1 MIIAKTVN
9 RHHCLIDYYCN
20 TLWRWRESHWWYK
33 NQKALSAIYFKLITS
48 SSSDCATY
56 SVNLFELLDFCT
68 QMKICWFSYCLK
80 KPIAMQFYFLFIPL
94 YLVLNFLMKSSSLSF
109 LTKGSILW
117 TFSKIVT
124 LISFVLCPGRLK
136 WAPVA
141 FDRCLFAT

>member
-1 MIIAKTVN
+1 MERIPLMI
-9 RHHCLIDYYCN
+9 
-20 TLWRWRESHWWYK
+20 E
-33 NQKALSAIYFKLITS
+33 NQKALSVIYFKLITS

-68 QMKICWFSYCLK
+68 QMKIFIRFSFFK
-80 KPIAMQFYFLFIPL
+80 KLLAMQSYFLFIPF
-94 YLVLNFLMKSSSLSF
+94 YFVLIFLIKSSSLSF

-141 FDRCLFAT
+141 FDRCLLVT